1 MRLLIVSPYFAP
13 SSLVGAQRM
22 TSLAKYLVDLGH
34 EIHVIHLTAD
44 TMQRT
49 TGNSC
54 RSTAPEGIILHP
66 FDLPEEVPNIFANEL
81 NKGRAFDV
89 VFEQVLESYEFDG
102 LLVTLGPFYPLYS
115 LKKFVEKYN
124 LPYMLDFR
132 DLGSI
137 ERIKKD
143 TLLNYIKTSLT
154 EVYAHHV
161 EATVVK
167 GADFVTVVCPGDVG
181 RMQKAYKIPDDRI
194 TCIFNGF
201 DEERTKG
208 MDLHK
213 PVEGKTFRIGVFGKF
228 MIYNKA
234 KGPLILRAVDRL
246 RKEGHDV
253 QIVHVGVGQDDVRQ
267 TIADMGIDPAC
278 YDGRGILDYKDGV
291 AVMSGCNMFAMDYV
305 HPTGLGTKIFDYI
318 HLNKPVLVVAP
329 EDIYFAEFISQFEN
343 CFRVED
349 EEEIF
354 NAFKKVITEQIKTLD
369 DKVDADAF
377 SRRHQNKRFEAL
389 VKKYLNARKAK

>member
-22 TSLAKYLVDLGH
+22 TSLAKYLHDLGH
-34 EIHVIHLTAD
+34 EIHVIHLTAE

-54 RSTAPEGIILHP
+54 RSVAPEGLVLHP
-66 FDLPEEVPNIFANEL
+66 FDLPEEVPNLFTNEL
-81 NKGRAFDV
+81 NKGKAFDV
-89 VFEQVLESYEFDG
+89 VFQQVLESYEFDG

-115 LKKFVEKYN
+115 LKKFVEKYK
-124 LPYMLDFR
+124 LPYLLDFR

-137 ERIKKD
+137 ERIKRD
-143 TLLNYIKTSLT
+143 TLFNFIKTRLT
-154 EVYAHHV
+154 ELYAHHV
-161 EATVVK
+161 EATVIK

-181 RMQKAYKIPDDRI
+181 RMQKAYKIPDDKI
-194 TCIFNGF
+194 QCIFNGF
-201 DEERTKG
+201 DEERIKDVVLRKT
-208 MDLHK
+208 H
-213 PVEGKTFRIGVFGKF
+213 PKTFKIGVFGKF

-246 RKEGHDV
+246 RKEGYDV
-253 QIVHVGVGQDDVRQ
+253 EIVHVGVGQDDVRQ
-267 TIADMGIDPAC
+267 TIAEMGIDPAC
-278 YDGRGILDYKDGV
+278 YNGQGIQDYSVGV
-291 AVMSGCNMFAMDYV
+291 EIMSGCNMFAMDYV

-349 EEEIF
+349 EEEIYQ
-354 NAFKKVITEQIKTLD
+354 AFKKVITQQIETLD

-377 SRRHQNKRFEAL
+377 SRRHQNKRFHAL
-389 VKKYLNARKAK
+389 VQQHLSAKRNQ

>member
-22 TSLAKYLVDLGH
+22 TSLAKYLVDQGN
-34 EIHVIHLTAD
+34 EVHVIHLTAE

-54 RSTAPEGIILHP
+54 RSVAPEGIILHP
-66 FDLPEEVPNIFANEL
+66 FDLPEELPNIFANEL

-89 VFEQVLESYEFDG
+89 VFERVLQSYEFDG
-102 LLVTLGPFYPLYS
+102 LFVTLGPFYPLYS
-115 LKKFVEKYN
+115 LKKFVEKYK
-124 LPYMLDFR
+124 LPYVLDFR

-161 EATVVK
+161 EATVIK
-167 GADFVTVVCPGDVG
+167 GADYVTVVCPGDVG
-181 RMQKAYKIPDDRI
+181 RMQKAYKIPDDKI
-194 TCIFNGF
+194 DCIFNGF
-201 DEERTKG
+201 DEERTKDVVLRQPEQG
-208 MDLHK
+208 
-213 PVEGKTFRIGVFGKF
+213 GKFRIGVFGKF

-246 RKEGHDV
+246 RKEGFDV
-253 QIVHVGVGQDDVRQ
+253 EIVHVGVGQDDVRQ

-278 YDGRGILDYKDGV
+278 YNGQGIQDYRVGV
-291 AVMSGCNMFAMDYV
+291 EIMSGCNMFAMDYV

-329 EDIYFAEFISQFEN
+329 GDIYFAEFISRFEN

-349 EEEIF
+349 EEEIYLTF
-354 NAFKKVITEQIKTLD
+354 RKIITEQIKTLD
-369 DKVDADAF
+369 DTVDADEF
-377 SRRHQNKRFEAL
+377 SRRHQNKRFEAI
-389 VKKYLNARKAK
+389 VKKYLSAKRDR

>member
-1 MRLLIVSPYFAP
+1 MRILIVSPYFAP

-22 TSLAKYLVDLGH
+22 TSLAKYLVDNGH
-34 EIHVIHLTAD
+34 EVHVIHLTAE

-54 RSTAPEGIILHP
+54 HSTAPEGIILHP
-66 FDLPEEVPNIFANEL
+66 FDLPNEVPNIFANEL

-89 VFEQVLESYEFDG
+89 VFRRVLESYKFDG

-115 LKKFVEKYN
+115 LKKFVEQYN

-143 TLLNYIKTSLT
+143 TLMNYIRTSLT
-154 EVYAHHV
+154 EIYAHHV
-161 EATVVK
+161 EATVIK
-167 GADFVTVVCPGDVG
+167 GADYVTVVCPGDVG
-181 RMQKAYKIPDDRI
+181 RMQKAYNIPDDKI
-194 TCIFNGF
+194 DCIFNGF

-208 MDLHK
+208 IEFRK
-213 PVEGKTFRIGVFGKF
+213 PDEKTFKIGVFGKF

-246 RKEGHDV
+246 RKEGYDV
-253 QIVHVGVGQDDVRQ
+253 EIVHVGVGQDDVRR
-267 TIADMGIDPAC
+267 TVAEMGIDPAC
-278 YDGRGILDYKDGV
+278 YNGQGIQDYRVGV
-291 AVMSGCNMFAMDYV
+291 EIMSGCNMFAMDYV

-329 EDIYFAEFISQFEN
+329 GDIYFAEFISQFEN
-343 CFRVED
+343 CFRAED
-349 EEEIF
+349 EEEIYKV
-354 NAFKKVITEQIKTLD
+354 FKRIITEQIKTLD
-369 DKVDADAF
+369 DTVDADAF
-377 SRRHQNKRFEAL
+377 SRRHQNKRFQAL
-389 VKKYLNARKAK
+389 VEKFLHSGRKK